1 MDTCR
6 SPLFTFKVC
15 LSALLFALCCWM
27 SAAIAAD
34 NTYVHRGFHVSGS
47 SLYDANG
54 NRFIMRELISLSA
67 VL

>member
-6 SPLFTFKVC
+6 SPLFNVKVC
-15 LSALLFALCCWM
+15 LSALLFARCWM

-54 NRFIMRELISLSA
+54 NRFIMRELTLP
-67 VL
+67 VVF